1 MTDTRTRIL
10 DAALTVMSRHGLSRL
25 ALEDVAREAGTSRQ
39 TVYRH
44 MHSREGL
51 VAATIVREEQAF
63 LERMSSAM
71 NPEQP
76 FEDALRSAILEAL
89 RAAREHPLLDRL
101 MATEPEALLPF
112 LTNGQGPVLSVAKEV
127 VHDLLSR
134 WVGHLDAAQ
143 LERVSE
149 ATTRLIVSYAISP
162 PAEPSEELADGLAK
176 MIAHGVAPGD

>member
-10 DAALTVMSRHGLSRL
+10 DAALAVMSRHGLSRL
-25 ALEDVAREAGTSRQ
+25 ALEDVAREAGVSRQ

-44 MHSREGL
+44 MESRERL
-51 VAATIVREEQAF
+51 ITATIVREEEAF
-63 LERMSSAM
+63 LTRMTSAM
-71 NPEQP
+71 HPDQALQE
-76 FEDALRSAILEAL
+76 ALRSAILEAL

-127 VHDLLSR
+127 VRELLGR
-134 WVGHLDAAQ
+134 WVGHLGEEQ
-143 LERVSE
+143 LELVSE

-162 PAEPSEELADGLAK
+162 PAESSEKLADGLAE
-176 MIAHGVAPGD
+176 MIACGVAPRP